1 MFLQFKKILP
11 LLALAAWGLSALLLL
26 PALAADPPYTVSNV
40 HVDASAASTTEAL
53 NAALEQGRPKAWATL
68 YRRLTRQQDWA
79 RQPDLDSPALLR
91 ISRGYTVANERRSTT
106 RYVAD
111 VTYTFNPEAVA
122 RLLQGAGI
130 AYTQG
135 AARRILVVPMSPGFQ
150 MGPWAQALNTPG
162 LKESV
167 VPFAVAGDADAASL
181 KDLDFDSA
189 SWNDV
194 AAAAKRVNA
203 AEAVLVQSLYGNGK
217 LTVNI
222 RRLGPSEVPTK
233 AQIDVPLQQTLGNT
247 YPSAAAAA
255 IGAIEDIWKAHAAI
269 DYSKGGKLTAD
280 VRMASLQQWGAIQT
294 ALAGV
299 DNITGVTVN
308 AMDIGYAQISISY
321 TGSPEQLR
329 DVLSTAGLIL
339 APVRG
344 QANWTLAMNDGGP

>member
-1 MFLQFKKILP
+1 MLPHFKKSFRF
-11 LLALAAWGLSALLLL
+11 LALAACAIPALFVV
-26 PALAADPPYTVSNV
+26 PVLAADPPYTVSNV
-40 HVDASAASTTEAL
+40 HVDASAASTTEAF
-53 NAALEQGRPKAWATL
+53 NAALEQGRPRAWATL

-79 RQPDLDSPALLR
+79 RQPDLDPAALVR

-111 VTYTFNPEAVA
+111 VTYSFNPDAVA

-150 MGPWAQALNTPG
+150 MGPWVQALNAPG
-162 LKESV
+162 LRDSV

-181 KDLDFDSA
+181 KDLNFDNG

-203 AEAVLVQSLYGNGK
+203 GEAALVQSVYANGR

-222 RRLGPSEVPTK
+222 RRLGPGEVPAKT
-233 AQIDVPLQQTLGNT
+233 QIDVPLQQTLGST

-255 IGAIEDIWKAHAAI
+255 IGAIEDMWKARAAI
-269 DYSKGGKLTAD
+269 
-280 VRMASLQQWGAIQT
+280 
-294 ALAGV
+294 

-308 AMDIGYAQISISY
+308 AMDIGYAEISISY

-329 DVLSTAGLIL
+329 DVLGTAGLTL

-344 QANWTLAMNDGGP
+344 QASWTLAMNGGEPQ